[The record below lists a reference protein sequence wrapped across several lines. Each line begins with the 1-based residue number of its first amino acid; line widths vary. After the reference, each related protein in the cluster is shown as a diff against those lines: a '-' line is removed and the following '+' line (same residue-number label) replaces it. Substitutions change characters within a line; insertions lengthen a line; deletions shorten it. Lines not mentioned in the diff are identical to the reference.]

1 MGVKVNQCDIVP
13 PISSGGGGAPVGAP
27 YLLNGPDVS
36 GTLTSAV
43 DVLALATPQP
53 FVATAPFIGGQLGAP
68 VMMDYA
74 NGAGSVGDGVILPAR
89 LQNDGNTQF
98 IASAIQTEI
107 VDATAGTETTKVKI
121 QPATAGSI
129 VDGIEITRDAITF
142 PGARTKSIVGEQ
154 SITIDAPAVA
164 LEGAGSHV
172 VLDAS
177 GPAIDIRSTGP
188 IDIEANGAGVV
199 LTLTGGDRILL
210 QSGAGGNGVQVLA
223 GNVSTWTFMD
233 SAVNGG
239 ALTAIGS
246 TRKVANIAPGTTTGD
261 AVAYQQVLLGAVAA
275 PTNGG
280 PAVNATPGACMIAPA
295 EFTAPTGGSGTFL
308 LKNNTGANIL
318 IVGARVLIPSAG
330 ATTLAC
336 SVSSPLTTLF
346 DAAAIVAPSGTH
358 LSATATYSIANAT
371 IANGANITI
380 AAEGSVATVDTI
392 IFVEYIQL

>member
-1 MGVKVNQCDIVP
+1 MP
-13 PISSGGGGAPVGAP
+13 PISSGGGGAPVAAP

-43 DVLALATPQP
+43 DVLDLATPQP

-68 VMMDYA
+68 VTIDYA

-89 LQNDGNTQF
+89 LQNNGNTQF

-107 VDATAGTETTKVKI
+107 VDATAGAEITKVTI

-129 VDGIEITRDAITF
+129 VGGIEVTSNAVKLFGSGAKLVTTSSGSLTMSSTGLGSTLAIAA
-142 PGARTKSIVGEQ
+142 GGEISI
-154 SITIDAPAVA
+154 
-164 LEGAGSHV
+164 GAGV
-172 VLDAS
+172 S
-177 GPAIDIRSTGP
+177 GPAEINITASGQASYKSNQGNVTLATGGGAFDVLVKSGRNIVFSTTNGSFDRWA
-188 IDIEANGAGVV
+188 ILSATGELAAQGAGAKVTN
-199 LTLTGGDRILL
+199 LT
-210 QSGAGGNGVQVLA
+210 
-223 GNVSTWTFMD
+223 
-233 SAVNGG
+233 
-239 ALTAIGS
+239 
-246 TRKVANIAPGTTTGD
+246 PGTTTGD

-280 PAVNATPGACMIAPA
+280 PAVNATPGACMIASA

-308 LKNNTGANIL
+308 LKNNTGASIL

-336 SVSSPLTTLF
+336 SVSSLATTLF
-346 DAAAIVAPSGTH
+346 ENPAITAPGGTH
-358 LSATATYSIANAT
+358 LPATTSYTVANAT
-371 IANGANITI
+371 IANGANII
-380 AAEGSVATVDTI
+380 IEADGSVATVDTI